1 MNEKEY
7 SKDLL
12 IKARVSENE
21 KRYIKSKADYCNLT
35 VSEYLRKMAIS
46 GIVIKRDTSQ
56 LIKILNELNRI
67 GNNVNQIAKVI
78 HQQGD
83 YISEDNYVDI
93 KDQFDEM
100 KNIIIGKVLD
110 ATFDYEAR
118 INEIAERNVNSK
130 TEFDSAYEEFMEIF
144 EDIDP
149 SKLEDDFDD
158 YDEGAFV

>member
-1 MNEKEY
+1 
-7 SKDLL
+7 
-12 IKARVSENE
+12 
-21 KRYIKSKADYCNLT
+21 
-35 VSEYLRKMAIS
+35 MAIS

-149 SKLEDDFDD
+149 SKL
-158 YDEGAFV
+158 